1 MRRVLHALILG
12 LVLPA
17 HAHAAVPDATG
28 RLLVT
33 LKPAAAA
40 GHAAARAAAVHA
52 VASAAGARPS
62 GFSVPQIRLV
72 TVSPRPG
79 ESLHALA
86 ARLRADPRV
95 ASVVAERRAALR
107 FQPNDPALVTPETAK
122 DTAPGTMVEWWAA
135 RSGFPQAWDISQ
147 GAGATVAVIDT
158 GAEIGHPEL
167 AGRIAGLA
175 SFDAARSPAGLDT
188 NGHGTHVASLACGA
202 GNNGVGLAG
211 AGLGCQLLVIKS
223 DFSDSSVAASIVWAV
238 DHNADAINMSF
249 GTDPGATPSLP
260 VLNAIDYAVAHGVVL
275 VSAAADKPI
284 EDQGYPASILQPTG
298 TGPDLN
304 SGKGLSVTAADFL
317 DRRAPF
323 AGRGSQVSLAA
334 YGTYDGNDN
343 DGPPGIFGAFTTAL
357 NAFDTGALGQ
367 TRPCRCRTVFGADA
381 RYAYLQGTSMAAP
394 MVAAAAALV
403 RHLNPDMPAAE
414 IVRLAHARG
423 IPVLLDASQAA
434 YHMRVDVRALDCDFL
449 VATGHKMYGPTGIG
463 ILYGKAS
470 HFEAMPPFLGG
481 GDMISSVTFERSTWN
496 VLPYKFEAGTPNIE
510 GAIGLH
516 AALDYID
523 GVGLEAITAY
533 ERDLLAYGT
542 RVLEGLDRV
551 RLVGTAREKAGILSF
566 VIDGVH
572 PHDVGTIVDR
582 EGVAIRTGHH
592 CAQPLMDR
600 FGLPATA
607 RASIAMYNTREELD
621 VLGRAV
627 HKVLEVFG

>member
-95 ASVVAERRAALR
+95 ASVAAERRAALR

-260 VLNAIDYAVAHGVVL
+260 VLNAIGYAVAHGVVL

-304 SGKGLSVTAADFL
+304 SGNGLSVTAADFL

-403 RHLNPDMPAAE
+403 RHLNPDMPAVE
-414 IVRLAHARG
+414 IVRLLKQTARRPPGTGWTPDLGWG
-423 IPVLLDASQAA
+423 ILDAGAA
-434 YHMRVDVRALDCDFL
+434 LALARTIDRRPPFSKIRRMARRTHRTRLTLRWRGGDQPRAGVFEAGLSGVELWRALDGRKPRKL
-449 VATGHKMYGPTGIG
+449 LSTKNRAIPVKLLRGHRYQFFTIG
-463 ILYGKAS
+463 V
-470 HFEAMPPFLGG
+470 
-481 GDMISSVTFERSTWN
+481 D
-496 VLPYKFEAGTPNIE
+496 
-510 GAIGLH
+510 
-516 AALDYID
+516 
-523 GVGLEAITAY
+523 
-533 ERDLLAYGT
+533 
-542 RVLEGLDRV
+542 
-551 RLVGTAREKAGILSF
+551 KAGNRELAPRIA
-566 VIDGVH
+566 
-572 PHDVGTIVDR
+572 DVR
-582 EGVAIRTGHH
+582 FSVAR
-592 CAQPLMDR
+592 
-600 FGLPATA
+600 
-607 RASIAMYNTREELD
+607 S
-621 VLGRAV
+621 
-627 HKVLEVFG
+627 

>member
-33 LKPAAAA
+33 LKPAAAT
-40 GHAAARAAAVHA
+40 GHAAARTAAVHA

-249 GTDPGATPSLP
+249 GTDPGVTASLP
-260 VLNAIDYAVAHGVVL
+260 VLNAIDYAVANGVVL

-403 RHLNPDMPAAE
+403 RHLNPDMPAVE
-414 IVRLAHARG
+414 IVRLLKQTARRPPGTGWTPDLGWG
-423 IPVLLDASQAA
+423 ILDAGAA
-434 YHMRVDVRALDCDFL
+434 LALARTIDRRPPFSKIRRMGRRTHRTRLTLRWRGGDQPRAGVFEAGLSGVELWRALDGRKPRKL
-449 VATGHKMYGPTGIG
+449 LSTRKRAIAVKLLRGHRYQFFTIG
-463 ILYGKAS
+463 V
-470 HFEAMPPFLGG
+470 
-481 GDMISSVTFERSTWN
+481 D
-496 VLPYKFEAGTPNIE
+496 
-510 GAIGLH
+510 
-516 AALDYID
+516 
-523 GVGLEAITAY
+523 
-533 ERDLLAYGT
+533 
-542 RVLEGLDRV
+542 
-551 RLVGTAREKAGILSF
+551 KAGNRELAPRIA
-566 VIDGVH
+566 
-572 PHDVGTIVDR
+572 DVR
-582 EGVAIRTGHH
+582 FSVAR
-592 CAQPLMDR
+592 
-600 FGLPATA
+600 
-607 RASIAMYNTREELD
+607 S
-621 VLGRAV
+621 
-627 HKVLEVFG
+627 

>member
-17 HAHAAVPDATG
+17 HAHAAVPDGTG

-33 LKPAAAA
+33 LKPAAAT

-304 SGKGLSVTAADFL
+304 SGNGLSVTAADFL

-403 RHLNPDMPAAE
+403 RHLNPDMPAVE
-414 IVRLAHARG
+414 IVRLLKQTARRPPGTGWTPDLGWG
-423 IPVLLDASQAA
+423 ILDAGAA
-434 YHMRVDVRALDCDFL
+434 LALARTIDRRPPFSKIRRMGRRTHRTRLTLRWRGGDQPRAGVFEAGLSGVELWRALDGRKPRKL
-449 VATGHKMYGPTGIG
+449 LSTKNRAIPVKLLRGHRYQFFTIG
-463 ILYGKAS
+463 V
-470 HFEAMPPFLGG
+470 
-481 GDMISSVTFERSTWN
+481 D
-496 VLPYKFEAGTPNIE
+496 
-510 GAIGLH
+510 
-516 AALDYID
+516 
-523 GVGLEAITAY
+523 
-533 ERDLLAYGT
+533 
-542 RVLEGLDRV
+542 
-551 RLVGTAREKAGILSF
+551 KAGNRELAPRIA
-566 VIDGVH
+566 
-572 PHDVGTIVDR
+572 DVR
-582 EGVAIRTGHH
+582 FSVAR
-592 CAQPLMDR
+592 
-600 FGLPATA
+600 
-607 RASIAMYNTREELD
+607 S
-621 VLGRAV
+621 
-627 HKVLEVFG
+627 

>member
-17 HAHAAVPDATG
+17 HAHAAVPDGTG

-33 LKPAAAA
+33 LKPAAAT

-95 ASVVAERRAALR
+95 ASVAAERRAALR

-304 SGKGLSVTAADFL
+304 SGNGLSVTAADFL

-403 RHLNPDMPAAE
+403 RHLNPDMPAVE
-414 IVRLAHARG
+414 IVRLLKQTARRSPGTGWTPDLGWG
-423 IPVLLDASQAA
+423 ILDAGAA
-434 YHMRVDVRALDCDFL
+434 LALARTIDRRPPFSKIRRMARRTHRTRLTLRWRGGDQPRAGVFEAGLSGVELWRALDGRKPRKL
-449 VATGHKMYGPTGIG
+449 LSTKNRAIPVKLLRGHRYQFFTIG
-463 ILYGKAS
+463 V
-470 HFEAMPPFLGG
+470 
-481 GDMISSVTFERSTWN
+481 D
-496 VLPYKFEAGTPNIE
+496 
-510 GAIGLH
+510 
-516 AALDYID
+516 
-523 GVGLEAITAY
+523 
-533 ERDLLAYGT
+533 
-542 RVLEGLDRV
+542 
-551 RLVGTAREKAGILSF
+551 KAGNRELAPRIA
-566 VIDGVH
+566 
-572 PHDVGTIVDR
+572 DVR
-582 EGVAIRTGHH
+582 FSVAR
-592 CAQPLMDR
+592 
-600 FGLPATA
+600 
-607 RASIAMYNTREELD
+607 S
-621 VLGRAV
+621 
-627 HKVLEVFG
+627 

>member
-95 ASVVAERRAALR
+95 ASVAAERRAALR

-122 DTAPGTMVEWWAA
+122 DTVPGTTVEWWAA

-249 GTDPGATPSLP
+249 GTDPGVTASLP
-260 VLNAIDYAVAHGVVL
+260 VLNAIDYAVANGVVL

-403 RHLNPDMPAAE
+403 RHLNPDMPAVE
-414 IVRLAHARG
+414 IVRLLKQTARRSPGTGWTPDLGWG
-423 IPVLLDASQAA
+423 ILDAGAA
-434 YHMRVDVRALDCDFL
+434 LALARTIDRRPPFSKIRRMGRRTHHTRLTLRWRGGDQPRAGVFESGLSGVELWRALDGRKPRKL
-449 VATGHKMYGPTGIG
+449 LSTRKRSITVKLQRGHRYQFFTIG
-463 ILYGKAS
+463 V
-470 HFEAMPPFLGG
+470 
-481 GDMISSVTFERSTWN
+481 D
-496 VLPYKFEAGTPNIE
+496 
-510 GAIGLH
+510 
-516 AALDYID
+516 
-523 GVGLEAITAY
+523 
-533 ERDLLAYGT
+533 
-542 RVLEGLDRV
+542 
-551 RLVGTAREKAGILSF
+551 KAGNRELAPA
-566 VIDGVH
+566 VA
-572 PHDVGTIVDR
+572 DVR
-582 EGVAIRTGHH
+582 FSVAR
-592 CAQPLMDR
+592 
-600 FGLPATA
+600 
-607 RASIAMYNTREELD
+607 S
-621 VLGRAV
+621 
-627 HKVLEVFG
+627 